1 MDTGEG
7 VYISPNTRRV
17 STPSSRKIK
26 KVSSNSK
33 TLKFQKKTK
42 KEFPMAEIVIAT
54 RQAISLNGFSA
65 INNKAI
71 SERQV

>member
-1 MDTGEG
+1 
-7 VYISPNTRRV
+7 V

-33 TLKFQKKTK
+33 ALKFRKNK

-65 INNKAI
+65 RKKI
-71 SERQV
+71 R

>member
-1 MDTGEG
+1 MVAYKQTCDL
-7 VYISPNTRRV
+7 IFS
-17 STPSSRKIK
+17 
-26 KVSSNSK
+26 
-33 TLKFQKKTK
+33 QKTK
-42 KEFPMAEIVIAT
+42 KEFLMAEIVIAT